1 MVFTDDVP
9 VSLLES
15 VINSQPEVR
24 LRKTKGSG
32 INSQTIENTP
42 DAVHPTTGCLI
53 EKLQGDNGLVLPPV
67 ALSAQSEADAV
78 VGEPANGGDVVLLV
92 CELLGEQVEVHGG
105 CNNGAARLHPVGP
118 PSMTLKK
125 MYDCSMSYFSLLRP
139 SMIRQS

>member
-1 MVFTDDVP
+1 MFTDDVP

-24 LRKTKGSG
+24 LRKTQRVGNKQPNNREYARCCSSHYRMSNREASG
-32 INSQTIENTP
+32 GQWSCP
-42 DAVHPTTGCLI
+42 A
-53 EKLQGDNGLVLPPV
+53 PV